1 MSSAET
7 GDAAKSEPSDDVEA
21 GSAPAEP
28 EVPDRSRRWRQI
40 LNLLAQRGRLSVS
53 DAAVELG
60 VSEATVRRDFTELD
74 RQQLAARTHGGVVAT
89 SVAYDLP
96 ARYRPAEGDGAKE
109 RIAEAAAQL
118 VVPGSVVGFNGGT
131 TTTATARRLANRPDL
146 YELQPTPAVTVVT
159 NALNIASELVLRP
172 HIRTVSVGGV
182 ARPQSYELIGPLVP
196 LVLAELWLDLLILGV
211 DGISSAA
218 GVSCQDEGEAS
229 INALMVQRSDR
240 VVVVA
245 TGDKLGRRTFA
256 RICNA
261 TDVSV
266 VVTDASAP
274 AAEVEALRLDGLEVT
289 IIE

>member
-1 MSSAET
+1 M
-7 GDAAKSEPSDDVEA
+7 
-21 GSAPAEP
+21 
-28 EVPDRSRRWRQI
+28 
-40 LNLLAQRGRLSVS
+40 
-53 DAAVELG
+53 
-60 VSEATVRRDFTELD
+60 
-74 RQQLAARTHGGVVAT
+74 
-89 SVAYDLP
+89 
-96 ARYRPAEGDGAKE
+96 
-109 RIAEAAAQL
+109 
-118 VVPGSVVGFNGGT
+118 
-131 TTTATARRLANRPDL
+131 
-146 YELQPTPAVTVVT
+146 
-159 NALNIASELVLRP
+159 
-172 HIRTVSVGGV
+172 

>member
-7 GDAAKSEPSDDVEA
+7 GDATTPEPSAAGAA
-21 GSAPAEP
+21 GSAQAEP

-40 LNLLAQRGRLSVS
+40 LNLLSQRGRLSVS

-218 GVSCQDEGEAS
+218 GISCQDEGEAS
-229 INALMVQRSDR
+229 INALMVQRADR

-261 TDVSV
+261 TDVSG

-274 AAEVEALRLDGLEVT
+274 PDEVEALRLDGLEVS
-289 IIE
+289 IV